1 VRLWNADSGVC
12 THVLNPDATGPID
25 GVTCVAIRPDASL
38 VAAASIDRTVHLWR
52 ASDGHVIYRLV
63 RCVHMRT
70 SNYMHILTA
79 TCEDAL
85 RSTRGSS
92 DVRSNA
98 CSIA

>member
-1 VRLWNADSGVC
+1 VC

-70 SNYMHILTA
+70 SKCMHILLHVTMRYVQRVQVLMCAA
-79 TCEDAL
+79 THAVQRRVFQC
-85 RSTRGSS
+85 
-92 DVRSNA
+92 
-98 CSIA
+98 